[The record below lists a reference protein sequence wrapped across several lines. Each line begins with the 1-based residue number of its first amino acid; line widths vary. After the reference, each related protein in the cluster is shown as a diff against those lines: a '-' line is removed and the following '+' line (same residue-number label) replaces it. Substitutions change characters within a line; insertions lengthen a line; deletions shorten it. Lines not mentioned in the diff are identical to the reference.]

1 MIRFELKVKAT
12 TGDGFTNHRFANR
25 FALFPSITKN
35 KEQLT
40 MVSTDSF
47 IKESIELTINV
58 TEA

>member
-12 TGDGFTNHRFANR
+12 TGDGFTSHRFTNR